1 MDREE
6 KVYPSTN
13 IPDNKNLCA
22 ENDGS
27 EVQTLSILS
36 VKWAYRWSVFRRL
49 KELSIDCQCSTN
61 EPLLV
66 HLDSLTTLIQV
77 RSVLSQFSASR
88 QDLIDQLDRSWQA
101 KYTPSDY

>member
-1 MDREE
+1 MDREK
-6 KVYPSTN
+6 KVNSTTN
-13 IPDNKNLCA
+13 ISDSHNLCA
-22 ENDGS
+22 ENNGS
-27 EVQTLSILS
+27 EVQKLSILS

-49 KELSIDCQCSTN
+49 KELNIDCQCSTN

-66 HLDSLTTLIQV
+66 HLDSLTTLMQV

>member
-1 MDREE
+1 MDRDK

-13 IPDNKNLCA
+13 FSGSQNLYT
-22 ENDGS
+22 E
-27 EVQTLSILS
+27 EERETPKPIILP

-49 KELSIDCQCSTN
+49 KELNIDCQCSTN

-66 HLDSLTTLIQV
+66 HLDSLATLMQV

-88 QDLIDQLDRSWQA
+88 QDLVSRLDNCWQA
-101 KYTPSDY
+101 KYIPRDK